1 MKVKSLSRVRLSM
14 TPWTAAYQAPLP
26 MGFSRQEHWSGVPL
40 PSLSFMLRGEILS
53 VVLFHPPERSVLEV
67 GRLLLV
73 FVFVFVFPLTNEK
86 KIGS

>member
-1 MKVKSLSRVRLSM
+1 M
-14 TPWTAAYQAPLP
+14 
-26 MGFSRQEHWSGVPL
+26 PL

>member
-1 MKVKSLSRVRLSM
+1 
-14 TPWTAAYQAPLP
+14 
-26 MGFSRQEHWSGVPL
+26 
-40 PSLSFMLRGEILS
+40 MLRGEILS